1 MPGSAGRRSS
11 SSRWAGPAPPGRG
24 RAPSPALTPTASPP
38 RPRSTPR
45 PEKFFEALAGAGATV
60 RRTVPFADHHRYSE
74 SDAASLLA
82 RAAAD
87 GLRLVTTEKD
97 MARLAGA
104 TGRLAELREKSS
116 AFGVTLEFEN
126 PGAVGEML
134 EAVALKAR

>member
-1 MPGSAGRRSS
+1 VRTAARAGRPVLR
-11 SSRWAGPAPPGRG
+11 AGLR
-24 RAPSPALTPTASPP
+24 PTRVREWRKEPLLAYAGIG
-38 RPRSTPR
+38 R
-45 PEKFFEALAGAGATV
+45 PEKFFESLAGAGATV

-74 SDAASLLA
+74 SDAVSLLA